1 MDTRKPEPDCTTCW
15 KREDCPIAEE
25 GDFCPAW
32 QSRKPEPAGEDPSE
46 RWRRGD
52 DLYEL

>member
-1 MDTRKPEPDCTTCW
+1 M
-15 KREDCPIAEE
+15 AA
-25 GDFCPAW
+25 GAW
-32 QSRKPEPAGEDPSE
+32 LAVLALAGAVLYVILHPSVKIPSRKPEPAGEDPSE